1 MANVRAYVLM
11 CLALGYR
18 SQPFHYM
25 RSEETAKPYY
35 NVVKVVGGRAKRLA
49 GSLAKMA
56 TDTNVP
62 YTGASTLHCTEKL

>member
-1 MANVRAYVLM
+1 MATAVSLFIYAVRKL
-11 CLALGYR
+11 R
-18 SQPFHYM
+18 
-25 RSEETAKPYY
+25 KPYY

-62 YTGASTLHCTEKL
+62 CTGASTLHCTENL